1 MSTEVVHEPSNHRYV
16 ILENEEAVGEARYDI
31 RGGDELMITGTFIN
45 PEHRNSGLAQILVR
59 RTIDDVIAT
68 TDYRVTSGC
77 WYVTKWLDLHPNY
90 VEKARSGGVDAE
102 LGYTCRIVDA
112 PH

>member
-1 MSTEVVHEPSNHRYV
+1 MSTEVVHEPSKHRYV
-16 ILENEEAVGEARYDI
+16 ILENDEQVGQAVYDV
-31 RGGDELMITGTFIN
+31 RGDELMITGTFIN

-68 TDYRVTSGC
+68 TNYRVTSGC

-102 LGYTCRIVDA
+102 LGYACRIIDA